1 MYAVIK
7 HNKALLVMTV
17 FFASLPYYFIELL
30 LIRSLGFSYSVIG
43 LLSVVTQIFGM
54 VFDIPLSFL
63 AHKVGYK
70 KIMIASHLLLCLG
83 LFSLVQGS
91 IVAAFCSAVFM
102 GLSESLSSGVL
113 SSYTFELF
121 ESEPDYENFLKNANT
136 LKYIFIALVTI
147 ISPLLLKWSVAYP
160 LYLSLLIVAISLAA
174 LLMLPEVMGSEEVT
188 EEHSLFHNLSQVP
201 WQMIVFGVVFS
212 SLLMVNN
219 QYASLILLDY
229 HFPLDYLGVLLFLF
243 NLMMALG
250 SHLKLR
256 WQAVLFLP
264 LCVLAVS
271 FVQTNFALVPLFLVI
286 RMLNA
291 NYVNQ
296 FAIKMNGA
304 ISGDRAVAWS
314 IYNFAISLSFIVV
327 DLVAGFMADVLG
339 LSGLYRFF
347 GALACLYALYYLIR
361 QRLSK

>member
-1 MYAVIK
+1 M
-7 HNKALLVMTV
+7 
-17 FFASLPYYFIELL
+17 
-30 LIRSLGFSYSVIG
+30 
-43 LLSVVTQIFGM
+43 
-54 VFDIPLSFL
+54 
-63 AHKVGYK
+63 
-70 KIMIASHLLLCLG
+70 
-83 LFSLVQGS
+83 
-91 IVAAFCSAVFM
+91 
-102 GLSESLSSGVL
+102 
-113 SSYTFELF
+113 
-121 ESEPDYENFLKNANT
+121 
-136 LKYIFIALVTI
+136 TI

-271 FVQTNFALVPLFLVI
+271 FVQTNFALVPVFLVI

>member
-30 LIRSLGFSYSVIG
+30 LLRSLGFSYSVIG

-70 KIMIASHLLLCLG
+70 KIMIASHLLSCLG

-256 WQAVLFLP
+256 L
-264 LCVLAVS
+264 
-271 FVQTNFALVPLFLVI
+271 
-286 RMLNA
+286 
-291 NYVNQ
+291 
-296 FAIKMNGA
+296 
-304 ISGDRAVAWS
+304 
-314 IYNFAISLSFIVV
+314 IYSPCS
-327 DLVAGFMADVLG
+327 
-339 LSGLYRFF
+339 
-347 GALACLYALYYLIR
+347 R
-361 QRLSK
+361 Q